1 MEKRGYFIAPASIT
15 RRAFAFLLDLILIN
29 FVIFTPF
36 KLMLNKII
44 PVSSYAATK
53 DYIQSNPQALASI
66 SSIFFVVGILVLF
79 YFSYME
85 YKIQQTPGK
94 MILGIHIQHD
104 AKIKFSNYLFSNLF
118 LLPIFPFTLLWIIDP
133 IYLFT
138 SNKNQRL
145 MEKWNGILVLQRYKK

>member
-1 MEKRGYFIAPASIT
+1 MEKKGYFIAPASIT
-15 RRAFAFLLDLILIN
+15 RRAFAFLLDLIIIN

-36 KLMLNKII
+36 KLILNKII
-44 PVSSYAATK
+44 PASSYSAAK
-53 DYIQSNPQALASI
+53 DYIQSNPEALAFI
-66 SSIFFVVGILVLF
+66 SSMFFVVGIISLF

-94 MILGIHIQHD
+94 MIIGLYIKPD
-104 AKIKFSNYLFSNLF
+104 KEVKFSNYIFSNLF
-118 LLPIFPFTLLWIIDP
+118 LIPIFPFTLLWIIDP

-145 MEKWNGILVLQRYKK
+145 MEKWNGILVLQKYKK